1 VLSGLKPLLE
11 TVLGSKLPQW
21 ISENWISVEAAT
33 LNLLYVLYRAGTAQP
48 ADIATISRVVDFS
61 SDMYNFVMFTASFT
75 KSKKSFDLL

>member
-1 VLSGLKPLLE
+1 
-11 TVLGSKLPQW
+11 
-21 ISENWISVEAAT
+21 
-33 LNLLYVLYRAGTAQP
+33 VLYRAGTAQP